1 MQIQHKA
8 SALLVSLILISGI
21 LSILFLSKDKFIQ
34 QESISHFYTEKYL
47 LDKQHFL
54 SFYPKNKDKL
64 CQQFKKELIT
74 QQDLSAQNNY
84 FMEYQFNCQFYSLFK
99 DKKPTRDK
107 YIPISQLSDFLDLS
121 NIAKEDIYFIRSLS
135 ELPPSSENDP
145 KIVIAQND
153 IDENLPQDFYGIVI
167 TDYLF
172 DIRGKKMYGVLYSS
186 YDNAREERNLTFRRA
201 VINNLE
207 NKYSYWKY
215 LPNSENSIGNP

>member
-1 MQIQHKA
+1 MI
-8 SALLVSLILISGI
+8 
-21 LSILFLSKDKFIQ
+21 
-34 QESISHFYTEKYL
+34 E
-47 LDKQHFL
+47 
-54 SFYPKNKDKL
+54 
-64 CQQFKKELIT
+64 
-74 QQDLSAQNNY
+74 NN
-84 FMEYQFNCQFYSLFK
+84 FATAC
-99 DKKPTRDK
+99 
-107 YIPISQLSDFLDLS
+107 
-121 NIAKEDIYFIRSLS
+121 
-135 ELPPSSENDP
+135 
-145 KIVIAQND
+145 ND

>member
-8 SALLVSLILISGI
+8 SALLVSLILISSI

-34 QESISHFYTEKYL
+34 QESISHFYAEKYL
-47 LDKQHFL
+47 FDKQHLL
-54 SFYPKNKDKL
+54 SFYLKNKDKL

-74 QQDLSAQNNY
+74 QQDLSANSSY
-84 FMEYQFNCQFYSLFK
+84 FMEYQFNCQFHSLFK

-107 YIPISQLSDFLDLS
+107 YIHFTQLEDFIDLS
-121 NIAKEDIYFIRSLS
+121 NVKKEDIYLINSLS
-135 ELPPSSENDP
+135 ELPPTTRNEP

-153 IDENLPQDFYGIVI
+153 IDENLPKNFYGIVI

-186 YDNAREERNLTFRRA
+186 YNNAREERNLTFRRS